1 MAGNAPA
8 RRERFFS
15 VDANWLH
22 MDAPCNHVTIVGL
35 GTYDRPIPYRRLR
48 AVVADRLLRFER
60 FKQRVR
66 ETRRPLGLP
75 SWEVD
80 PNFDL
85 DYHVA
90 RATLPAPG
98 HWAALLRLVEQAM
111 QTPLDPCRPLWRMQ
125 LVEHFEQ
132 GSALIMS
139 LSHAVADGAAMM
151 HVLETFTGD
160 TAEASLKKLPRVRAP
175 RPEPP
180 PLADDL
186 ARRLDQLE
194 AALKLPGKV
203 LDRGVDVLTN
213 PLRATLRGA
222 HAGLALGK
230 LLFTP
235 PDASTILRG
244 RCGPAKRAVAS
255 EPLPLAGVKA
265 LGQAYDAKIND
276 IVVNAITGALR
287 RYLLA
292 NGQSVRG
299 LNVRAL
305 VPVFLQPWE
314 SATEMRNGFGLVFLS
329 LPVGVADPAR
339 RLRVLK
345 QRMDAIKSSPEA
357 WVAYGI
363 MAGMGHTPPAVERLI
378 AGAFGVKGTAVITNV
393 MGPKEVRYLAGA
405 ATERLL
411 FWVPQPAGLAVG
423 LAVLSYKGELV
434 VTLATDEGVIPDPE
448 SILAGFEAELRALQP
463 EAKRAPATRRK
474 AGVKAAA

>member
-1 MAGNAPA
+1 MADNAPA
-8 RRERFFS
+8 HRERFFS

-35 GTYDRPIPYRRLR
+35 ATYDRPIAYKRLR
-48 AVVADRLLRFER
+48 AVVADRLLRYER

-75 SWEVD
+75 SWETD
-80 PNFDL
+80 PDFNL
-85 DYHVA
+85 DHHIV
-90 RATLPAPG
+90 RAEVPEPG
-98 HWAALLRLVEQAM
+98 DWAALLRLVEATM

-125 LVEHFEQ
+125 LVEQFEH
-132 GSALIMS
+132 GSALIMA

-151 HVLETFTGD
+151 HVLETFTSD

-175 RPEPP
+175 KREPP
-180 PLADDL
+180 TRADDL
-186 ARRLDQLE
+186 ARRLEQME
-194 AALKLPGKV
+194 AALKLPGRV
-203 LDRGVDVLTN
+203 LDRSVDVLTN

-235 PDASTILRG
+235 PDAPTILRG

-255 EPLPLAGVKA
+255 EPLPLAQVKA
-265 LGQAYDAKIND
+265 LGQVYDAKIND
-276 IVVNAITGALR
+276 LVINAIAGGLR

-292 NGQSVRG
+292 NGQAVRG

-314 SATEMRNGFGLVFLS
+314 SATDLRNGFGLVFLS
-329 LPVGVADPAR
+329 LPVGVADPVK
-339 RLRVLK
+339 RLRVVK

-393 MGPKEVRYLAGA
+393 MGPKQVRYLAGA
-405 ATERLL
+405 ATERML
-411 FWVPQPAGLAVG
+411 FWVPQPAGLALG
-423 LAVLSYKGELV
+423 LAVMSYKGELV

-448 SILAGFEAELRALQP
+448 NILAGFEAELRGMGP
-463 EAKRAPATRRK
+463 KEAGAGKRRK
-474 AGVKAAA
+474 AKQT